1 MTAAERAVALLKKA
15 HLTLASAESCTGG
28 LIASQITSV
37 PGASAVF
44 RGGVVTY
51 QTDTKSLL
59 LGVDAD
65 LLRRKGPV
73 CPEVARQMAD
83 GVRILLGAD
92 LAVSV
97 TGLAGPDGDG
107 SDAKVGDVYI
117 GFSSPRGTD
126 ILELHDPIGRDAL
139 RALACQTVLE
149 RISLYCQ
156 SEGADQ
162 FTDSSF

>member
-65 LLRRKGPV
+65 LLRHLCGTVFRH
-73 CPEVARQMAD
+73 AD
-83 GVRILLGAD
+83 CYQLG
-92 LAVSV
+92 
-97 TGLAGPDGDG
+97 
-107 SDAKVGDVYI
+107 
-117 GFSSPRGTD
+117 
-126 ILELHDPIGRDAL
+126 
-139 RALACQTVLE
+139 
-149 RISLYCQ
+149 
-156 SEGADQ
+156 
-162 FTDSSF
+162 